1 MFSGID
7 TANKR
12 YATQMPRQVK
22 GIPLASA
29 TATTLGELK
38 MIQKQVQQGL
48 EATAD
53 NVLPFPATTATDA
66 TGNDEAIKLYTAD
79 ELKAEFAPTAQTT
92 RTVRDLVG
100 KVRDAYHW
108 LDEVKFKRG
117 DKFTQFTFDQI
128 QAMKNSELT
137 HRQWIAEIQ
146 TQAPKQEDEQPITPQ
161 PIEAVIEDEPGLDRG
176 ILARYERKPQ
186 QDQRSTQIT
195 PYFNPTDY
203 QSRYTSSE
211 QRLKNQQ
218 QKEIGFANELLTKFA
233 DFAEDDAAWK
243 QSEAQNSEARQREMA
258 IAGMSEALG
267 DFLQKNTAYRSMMER
282 LEAGEITPE
291 LVMEFLKRMQSPKS
305 PVGNGSSVSS

>member
-1 MFSGID
+1 
-7 TANKR
+7 
-12 YATQMPRQVK
+12 
-22 GIPLASA
+22 
-29 TATTLGELK
+29 
-38 MIQKQVQQGL
+38 MIQKQPQQGL

-100 KVRDAYHW
+100 KIRDAYHW
-108 LDEVKFKRG
+108 LDEIEFKRG

-128 QAMKNSELT
+128 KAMKNSGLT
-137 HRQWIAEIQ
+137 HRQWITEIQ
-146 TQAPKQEDEQPITPQ
+146 TQAPHEEQHQQSMAPQ
-161 PIEAVIEDEPGLDRG
+161 TIEAEIVDDLGLDRG
-176 ILARYERKPQ
+176 ILARYERKP
-186 QDQRSTQIT
+186 DQKQESSQIAQ
-195 PYFNPTDY
+195 YFDPTEY

-218 QKEIGFANELLTKFA
+218 QKEVSFANELLTKFA

-258 IAGMSEALG
+258 VAGMSEALG
-267 DFLQKNTAYRSMMER
+267 DFLQKNTAYRSMMEK
-282 LEAGEITPE
+282 LESGEVSPE
-291 LVMEFLKRMQSPKS
+291 QVAEFLKRMQSQKP
-305 PVGNGSSVSS
+305 PVGN

>member
-1 MFSGID
+1 
-7 TANKR
+7 
-12 YATQMPRQVK
+12 
-22 GIPLASA
+22 
-29 TATTLGELK
+29 

-53 NVLPFPATTATDA
+53 NVLPFPATNA
-66 TGNDEAIKLYTAD
+66 TGNEEAIKLYTAE
-79 ELKAEFAPTAQTT
+79 ELKQSFAPTAQTT
-92 RTVRDLVG
+92 RTVRDLVA

-108 LDEVKFKRG
+108 LDELEFKRG
-117 DKFTQFTFDQI
+117 DKFTQFCFDQI
-128 QAMKNSELT
+128 KEMKESGLT
-137 HRQWIAEIQ
+137 HRQWITEKQ
-146 TQAPKQEDEQPITPQ
+146 QQAPQQQAPQQQPTSQ
-161 PIEAVIEDEPGLDRG
+161 PIEAEIVDEAGLDRG
-176 ILARYERKPQ
+176 ILARYEKKPQ
-186 QDQRSTQIT
+186 QEQQSTQIA

-233 DFAEDDAAWK
+233 DFAEDDAAWR

-267 DFLQKNTAYRSMMER
+267 DFLQKNTAYRSMMEK

-291 LVMEFLKRMQSPKS
+291 QVMEFLKRMQSPKS
-305 PVGNGSSVSS
+305 PVGNGSSASS